1 MLTDRG
7 TYGRKEIWIERC
19 RDGSKSTPGHRDTNM
34 YQWNNYH
41 RKRCPILHRSTS
53 FWLFSMRFLAIQG
66 SKICAYIKWNRWIH
80 ESGWRIFFHTNKR
93 DTWVQPENN
102 QKLLREYIR
111 CNDFFHK
118 ALFSGSAQKQP
129 FLLFKKQLGID
140 QWTNRRMD
148 ATSYRNAYHCP
159 RRFKQFIRFP
169 SG

>member
-1 MLTDRG
+1 MDL
-7 TYGRKEIWIERC
+7 KAHPAIEIQIWIN
-19 RDGSKSTPGHRDTNM
+19 KIITITNVV
-34 YQWNNYH
+34 QF
-41 RKRCPILHRSTS
+41 CIGPPA
-53 FWLFSMRFLAIQG
+53 FGLFSVRFLTIQG
-66 SKICAYIKWNRWIH
+66 SKICACIKWNRWIH